1 MLGFPLIFLSIKF
14 ANIFTDGQKNWKTAA
29 MAMTAI
35 EGTFEG
41 GFQLIL
47 QLFIVFNRADRE
59 PTNIQMM
66 TLASSLLSCAV
77 SSIEDIFAHKP
88 ETSIEVKASFI
99 PYALSSNI
107 YGKMAMAI
115 IISTTQ
121 WSMIFFFIIF
131 GIGYLIIIKCF
142 RNMADT
148 KKELIILLL
157 NFCLYTITLTVIA
170 IFVTYFENTSIWN
183 LWIFSSVKL
192 SDLAIVQKAYF
203 NYIFASCL
211 LCGIISNV
219 LYYYQV
225 IPVQEKEEEANKEKE
240 SDA

>member
-1 MLGFPLIFLSIKF
+1 
-14 ANIFTDGQKNWKTAA
+14 
-29 MAMTAI
+29 MAMTGI

-41 GFQLIL
+41 GLQLIL
-47 QLFIVFNRADRE
+47 QLFIIFNRADRE

-66 TLASSLLSCAV
+66 TLASSLVSCAV
-77 SSIEDIFAHKP
+77 ASIEDIFAHKP

-99 PYALSSNI
+99 PYALSFNI

-121 WSMIFFFIIF
+121 WNMIFLFIIF
-131 GIGYLIIIKCF
+131 VIGYLIIIKCI

-148 KKELIILLL
+148 KKQFILHIII
-157 NFCLYTITLTVIA
+157 FCLYTITLTAIA
-170 IFVTYFENTSIWN
+170 IFVNYFGNTSIWN
-183 LWIFSSVKL
+183 LWMKKVKL

-225 IPVQEKEEEANKEKE
+225 IPIQEEEEEANKERD
-240 SDA
+240 SDADLTCCGRVIEHCCFNSTPDWLF